1 MVDLAAPPRALTPLS
16 RSRQR
21 LGVLL
26 PSVAFFMVT
35 LDALVVVTALPTV
48 RRELGG
54 DPAGLQWIVNA
65 YNLTFAAGI
74 VTAAAL
80 GDRYGR
86 RRTFL
91 VGLAVFTVSSAAC
104 ALAPTLAL
112 LIAFRAVQGLG
123 AAVLAPV
130 GLTLVTTAIPVER
143 RGAAVGLWGGISGL
157 GVAAGPLI
165 GGAVTEGLDWHW
177 VFWVNVPIGIVT
189 FAGCALV
196 LPESRGPR
204 RALDVPGMVLAA
216 GSLCALVA
224 ALVDA
229 PSKGWSGA
237 HTLGLLAVAAGALAG
252 FVVRERRA
260 AAPMIPL
267 GLFRSWT
274 FSAAALANLLSAAAI
289 FSAAFVMS
297 AWFQVGLG
305 YGPLATGLRFLP
317 WTLTPLFVA
326 PLAGTLSDR
335 LGPRRVAVPGL
346 LLQAAGFIWI
356 VLLAGSG
363 ATELAFVP
371 PFLVAGVGISLAL
384 PSLPAAA
391 LGDLPSSSL
400 GPAAGVVSTTQRVGS
415 VVGVAV
421 ITAVFAARGNFA
433 TADAATTGFRAAL
446 SVAALISAVGGVV
459 ALAIGRSHR

>member
-1 MVDLAAPPRALTPLS
+1 
-16 RSRQR
+16 
-21 LGVLL
+21 
-26 PSVAFFMVT
+26 
-35 LDALVVVTALPTV
+35 
-48 RRELGG
+48 
-54 DPAGLQWIVNA
+54 
-65 YNLTFAAGI
+65 
-74 VTAAAL
+74 
-80 GDRYGR
+80 
-86 RRTFL
+86 
-91 VGLAVFTVSSAAC
+91 
-104 ALAPTLAL
+104 
-112 LIAFRAVQGLG
+112 
-123 AAVLAPV
+123 
-130 GLTLVTTAIPVER
+130 
-143 RGAAVGLWGGISGL
+143 
-157 GVAAGPLI
+157 
-165 GGAVTEGLDWHW
+165 
-177 VFWVNVPIGIVT
+177 
-189 FAGCALV
+189 
-196 LPESRGPR
+196 
-204 RALDVPGMVLAA
+204 
-216 GSLCALVA
+216 
-224 ALVDA
+224 
-229 PSKGWSGA
+229 
-237 HTLGLLAVAAGALAG
+237 
-252 FVVRERRA
+252 
-260 AAPMIPL
+260 MIPL

-274 FSAAALANLLSAAAI
+274 FSAASLANLLSAAAI

-346 LLQAAGFIWI
+346 LLQAAGFVWI

-433 TADAATTGFRAAL
+433 AADAATTGFRAAL